1 MANMPAHFKVVDIER
16 ILRAAKNAGVPVRI
30 GIDGA
35 HITVENLSEHGQP
48 TPGSKEAIEPTA
60 KIVL

>member
-1 MANMPAHFKVVDIER
+1 MANMHAHFKVVDIER

-30 GIDGA
+30 GIDGPK
-35 HITVENLSEHGQP
+35 ITVENLEEHGQP
-48 TPGSKEAIEPTA
+48 TSGPKEAVEPTG